1 MAKPT
6 RSRTAT
12 VAHIGLGILG
22 GMAVA
27 GTLGA
32 AILPAAGATALLAFL
47 GSLAGP
53 VAGLAGV
60 GAAAVGAR
68 HFGAREGSTG
78 PASDTPP
85 PTVG

>member
-1 MAKPT
+1 MTKPA

-12 VAHIGLGILG
+12 VAHVGLGILG
-22 GMAVA
+22 GLAVA

-32 AILPAAGATALLAFL
+32 ALLPAAASTALLAFL
-47 GSLAGP
+47 SSLAAP

-68 HFGAREGSTG
+68 HFGAREGST
-78 PASDTPP
+78 
-85 PTVG
+85 PTAPE